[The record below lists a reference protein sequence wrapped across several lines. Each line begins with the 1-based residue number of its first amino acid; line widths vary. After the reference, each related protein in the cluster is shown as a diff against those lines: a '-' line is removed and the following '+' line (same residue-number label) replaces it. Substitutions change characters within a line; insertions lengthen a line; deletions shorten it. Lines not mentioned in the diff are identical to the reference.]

1 VTMDINPIS
10 KTFQGIKYIEK
21 AQNIWV

>member
-1 VTMDINPIS
+1 VIMDINPIS
-10 KTFQGIKYIEK
+10 NTFKSIKYIEK